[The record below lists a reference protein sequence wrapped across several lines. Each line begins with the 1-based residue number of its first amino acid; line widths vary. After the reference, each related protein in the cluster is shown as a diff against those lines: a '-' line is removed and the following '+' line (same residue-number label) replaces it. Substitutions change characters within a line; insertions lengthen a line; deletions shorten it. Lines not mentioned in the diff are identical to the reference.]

1 MKALIQSTFVALAL
15 IAGAASANAG
25 LMIDASNGPIQITVD
40 GGR

>member
-1 MKALIQSTFVALAL
+1 MKSLIIAIAL

-25 LMIDASNGPIQITVD
+25 LMIDASHGPIVITVD